1 MGLGLIA
8 ACRISSQVAGARP
21 ALADE
26 VSEALRSSG
35 LPTDLDRWLVDD
47 VLARVQVDK
56 KRIGAN
62 LRFIMVR
69 EVGSCEVTE
78 IGVTEVRRILRP
90 DPMA

>member
-1 MGLGLIA
+1 
-8 ACRISSQVAGARP
+8 
-21 ALADE
+21 
-26 VSEALRSSG
+26 
-35 LPTDLDRWLVDD
+35 LPTDLDRWLVDE

-62 LRFIMVR
+62 LRFVVAR

-90 DPMA
+90 DPTA